1 MTGTP
6 RRLHLGAFDQIQE
19 GWLNTDVTPH
29 LFVARVPGA
38 AWLLHRAGVIGAD
51 RYAAHRSGTF
61 RSLHYLDVGR
71 RFRFDDDT
79 FDAVYASHLLEHL
92 EPEVAE
98 RCLKEVRRVLR
109 SGGVLR
115 VAVPDLDEVVARY
128 DPADPDL
135 FLAGLYD
142 AHSARRSRTSLHRWM
157 YNEKSLQAL
166 LRHVGFHDVR
176 RCEFRQGRC
185 PDVEEIETRRWSLF
199 MEGMK

>member
-1 MTGTP
+1 
-6 RRLHLGAFDQIQE
+6 
-19 GWLNTDVTPH
+19 
-29 LFVARVPGA
+29 
-38 AWLLHRAGVIGAD
+38 
-51 RYAAHRSGTF
+51 
-61 RSLHYLDVGR
+61 
-71 RFRFDDDT
+71 
-79 FDAVYASHLLEHL
+79 
-92 EPEVAE
+92 
-98 RCLKEVRRVLR
+98 
-109 SGGVLR
+109 
-115 VAVPDLDEVVARY
+115 VARY

-199 MEGMK
+199 MEGVK